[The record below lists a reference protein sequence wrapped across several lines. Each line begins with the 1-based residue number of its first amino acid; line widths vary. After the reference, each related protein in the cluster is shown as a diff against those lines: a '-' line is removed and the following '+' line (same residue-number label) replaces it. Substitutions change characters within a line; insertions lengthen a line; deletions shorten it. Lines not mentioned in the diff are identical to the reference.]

1 MLISN
6 RPMRHADTTLSRSG
20 RSRQAWTPPALALVA
35 SVTIALTA
43 AVSPAAAE
51 EGAMPDAATIMDRYV
66 EATGGKEAY
75 DKIQNRVV
83 QGLFEMADQGISGD
97 LTIYAARPNRL
108 YSVIQADALGTI
120 ERGTD
125 GEVVWEKSDMAGPII
140 KDGQEKLDMLRD
152 ASFDR
157 LVNWRQVYSRTET
170 VGRETVDD
178 RDCDKVEVTPAEGP
192 SQFMYYER
200 ESGLLLRVD
209 ATLETQMGTITV
221 ESYMGDYQATDD
233 ILIPR
238 EVRIKVMGQE
248 RRLITRSVEHN
259 VELPADRFNLP
270 SDVQALFDQ
279 QSAEAAAAEKP

>member
-6 RPMRHADTTLSRSG
+6 RSTPCTGTTLSRPG
-20 RSRQAWTPPALALVA
+20 HSRPAWTTLALTLAVA
-35 SVTIALTA
+35 VAVSLTA
-43 AVSPAAAE
+43 TVSPAAAE
-51 EGAMPDAATIMDRYV
+51 EAAMPDAAAIMDRYV

-75 DKIQNRVV
+75 EKIQNRVV

-108 YSVIQADALGTI
+108 YSIIQADALGTI

-125 GEVVWEKSDMAGPII
+125 GAVVWEKSDMAGPII
-140 KDGQEKLDMLRD
+140 KDGQEKVDMLRD

-170 VGRETVDD
+170 VGRETIGDK
-178 RDCDKVEVTPAEGP
+178 DCDKVEVTPAEGP
-192 SQFMYYER
+192 SQFMYYDR

-259 VELPADRFNLP
+259 VDLPADRFNLP
-270 SDVQALFDQ
+270 ADVQALFDQ
-279 QSAEAAAAEKP
+279 QNAEPAAAEKP